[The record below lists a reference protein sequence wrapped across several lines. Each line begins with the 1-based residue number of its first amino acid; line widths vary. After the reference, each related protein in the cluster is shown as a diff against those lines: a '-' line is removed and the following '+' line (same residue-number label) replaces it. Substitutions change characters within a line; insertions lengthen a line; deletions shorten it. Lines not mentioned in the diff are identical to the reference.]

1 MQLTGK
7 KLAITLLPA
16 LMGILAFLIVVGPR
30 ALNPM
35 NIAWLDDGDPATHY
49 LGWVFFRNSPWSF
62 PLGLNPSYG
71 LELGNAILFSDSNP
85 LFAFI
90 FKPFA
95 ALLPE
100 PFQYFGIWL
109 LMCFVLQGWFAWKLM
124 GLVSS
129 SVALRVLGVGLF
141 LFAPPMIARMT
152 LHLSLS
158 GHFLILAALY
168 LALRPHTDKRRMAW
182 GALLAATALVHA
194 YLLAMVALIWLADLA
209 GKTLQRKLTLGKALL
224 EFFVLF
230 LLVSVCC
237 WQAGYFSVGS
247 SGLALWGFGFARVNL
262 LSFFDANNWSY
273 ALRDMPGV
281 PGDGEGFGFP
291 GLGVI
296 FLTVCAFVAMLQGN
310 SNVAGAV
317 RKLPVLLV
325 ALVGLAVFAVSNK
338 IGFGPFEFD
347 YPLPAFVV
355 AAANVFRASGRMF
368 WPVFYVLI
376 FTVIYVVVRGHNP
389 RTTLCL
395 LSIALVIQVAD
406 TRAGW
411 ASTRNFL
418 MVPSASTWKTT
429 LVDPFWQS
437 AASHYQKVRWVRP
450 QNLSPKW
457 LALADYAS
465 SHRLATDAVYLGR
478 VATRAVEAAQ
488 SKTDLML
495 GTGKYDADSLYVLDE
510 RALLQAAVSIDNN
523 TDLLARIDGLNIL
536 APGWKQCVDC
546 PQVSAVDPL
555 ELIPLLKQGERILF
569 KEASPATA
577 YLAKG
582 WSANEPWGTWSL
594 GSDAEIILRT
604 SAAVHSLVLETTAL
618 LGQTHPQQALVISVN
633 EVQVLATSLIKPD
646 GNLIEV
652 ALTPELQKLIT
663 EQGLLRIQFHFAN
676 AISPGELGMGEDG
689 RKLAIGLQ
697 ALTVN

>member
-1 MQLTGK
+1 MKLSGK
-7 KLAITLLPA
+7 NLAITLMPV
-16 LMGILAFLIVVGPR
+16 LMGVLAFLIVVGPR

-35 NIAWLDDGDPATHY
+35 NIAWLDEGDLATHY

-152 LHLSLS
+152 VHFSLA

-182 GALLAATALVHA
+182 GALLVATALVHA
-194 YLLAMVALIWLADLA
+194 YLLAMVALIWLANLA
-209 GKTLQRKLTLGKALL
+209 DKTLQRKLTLGKALL

-230 LLVSVCC
+230 LLISVCC

-247 SGLALWGFGFARVNL
+247 SGLASFGFGLFRANV

-273 ALRDMPGV
+273 VLNDIPGV

-291 GLGVI
+291 GLGVL
-296 FLTVCAFVAMLQGN
+296 FLAVCAFVVMLQGN
-310 SNVAGAV
+310 SSVVGAV
-317 RKLPVLLV
+317 RKLPVLVL
-325 ALVGLAVFAVSNK
+325 ALVGLALFAFSNK
-338 IGFGPFEFD
+338 VGIGPFEFD
-347 YPLPAFVV
+347 YPLPEFVV

-368 WPVFYVLI
+368 WPVFYVAI
-376 FTVIYVVVRGHNP
+376 FAVIYVVVRGHNP

-395 LSIALVIQVAD
+395 LAIALVIQVTD

-411 ASTRNFL
+411 AGSRHFM
-418 MVPSASTWKTT
+418 MVPPASTWETA

-450 QNLSPKW
+450 QNYSPKW

-478 VATRAVEAAQ
+478 VATQAVEEAQ
-488 SKTDLML
+488 RKADLTL
-495 GTGKYDADSLYVLDE
+495 GTGKFDADSLYVLDE
-510 RALLQAAVSIDNN
+510 RAMLQASVSIDNN

-546 PQVSAVDPL
+546 PQVSAVNPV
-555 ELIPLLKQGERILF
+555 ELMPLLKQGERMLF
-569 KEASPATA
+569 NEASPATA
-577 YLAKG
+577 YLARG
-582 WSANEPWGTWSL
+582 WSGNEPWGTWSE
-594 GSDAEIILRT
+594 GADAEIILRT
-604 SAAVHSLVLETTAL
+604 SASVHSLVLETTAL
-618 LGQTHPQQALVISVN
+618 LGPTHPQQALVISVN
-633 EVQVLATSLIKPD
+633 ETQVLATSLIKSD
-646 GNLIEV
+646 TNFIDI
-652 ALTPELQKLIT
+652 ALTPQLQKLIA

-676 AISPGELGMGEDG
+676 AISPGELGMGEDA
-689 RKLAIGLQ
+689 RKLAIGLL
-697 ALTVN
+697 ALTVH

>member
-1 MQLTGK
+1 MKLSGK
-7 KLAITLLPA
+7 NLAITLMPV
-16 LMGILAFLIVVGPR
+16 LMGVLAFFIVVGPQ

-35 NIAWLDDGDPATHY
+35 NIAWLDEGDLATHY

-152 LHLSLS
+152 VHLSLA

-194 YLLAMVALIWLADLA
+194 YLLVMVALIWLADLA
-209 GKTLQRKLTLGKALL
+209 GKILQRKLTLGKALL

-230 LLVSVCC
+230 LLVSACC

-247 SGLALWGFGFARVNL
+247 SGVVSSGFGVFSANL
-262 LSFFDANNWSY
+262 LAFFDANNWSY
-273 ALRDMPGV
+273 VLRDIPGILK
-281 PGDGEGFGFP
+281 GSEGFGFA

-296 FLTVCAFVAMLQGN
+296 FLAVCALVVMLQGN
-310 SNVAGAV
+310 SNVTGAV
-317 RKLPVLLV
+317 RKLPVLTL
-325 ALVGLAVFAVSNK
+325 ALVGLGGFAVSNK
-338 IGFGPFEFD
+338 VGFGPVEFD
-347 YPLPAFVV
+347 YPLPASVM

-368 WPVFYVLI
+368 WPVLYVAI
-376 FTVIYVVVRGHNP
+376 FTFIYMVVRGHNP
-389 RTTLCL
+389 RTSLCL
-395 LSIALVIQVAD
+395 LTIALVIQVTD
-406 TRAGW
+406 TRSGW
-411 ASTRNFL
+411 ADTRNFL
-418 MVPSASTWKTT
+418 MVAPAPTWKTT

-450 QNLSPKW
+450 ENYSPKW
-457 LALADYAS
+457 LALADYAG
-465 SHRLATDAVYLGR
+465 SHRLGTDAVYLGR
-478 VATRAVEAAQ
+478 VATQAVEEAQ
-488 SKTDLML
+488 RKADLTIS
-495 GTGKYDADSLYVLDE
+495 TGKFDADSLYVLDE
-510 RALLQAAVSIDNN
+510 RAMLQASISIDNN
-523 TDLLARIDGLNIL
+523 TDLLARVDGLNIL

-546 PQVSAVDPL
+546 PQVNAINPVKL
-555 ELIPLLKQGERILF
+555 GERMLF
-569 KEASPATA
+569 NEASPATA
-577 YLAKG
+577 YLVSG
-582 WSANEPWGTWSL
+582 WSGNEPWGTWSD
-594 GSDAEIILRT
+594 GTDAEIILRV
-604 SAAVHSLVLETTAL
+604 SAAARSLVLETTAL
-618 LGQTHPQQALVISVN
+618 VGPTHPQQALVMSIN

-646 GNLIEV
+646 ANLIEI
-652 ALTPELQKLIT
+652 ALAPEVQKLIA

-697 ALTVN
+697 ALTVQ